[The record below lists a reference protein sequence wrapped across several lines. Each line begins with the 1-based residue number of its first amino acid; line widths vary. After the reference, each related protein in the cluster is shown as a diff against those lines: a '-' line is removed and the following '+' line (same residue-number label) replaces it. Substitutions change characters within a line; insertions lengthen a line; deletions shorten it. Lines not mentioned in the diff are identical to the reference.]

1 MGGYNKVSLS
11 RSFSFPPPCIFGSC
25 SFGLKLFRTLWSL
38 SFDVVLLSH
47 PVNRFPLPSGHT
59 AVCSPGFYGH
69 RCSQSCPQCVHSTGP
84 CHHITGQCECLPGF
98 SGSLCNQGKYS
109 SLSFWPLSC
118 FLFSV
123 VFFIFTVVSLPWNP
137 CIQNYTPCM
146 ATHQVCLQNQCIS
159 RILFYCISSQHT
171 IIAQC
176 HTDSGVFN
184 SRSSA
189 W

>member
-11 RSFSFPPPCIFGSC
+11 RSFSLPPVFLVLVHLVSSC
-25 SFGLKLFRTLWSL
+25 SELFDH
-38 SFDVVLLSH
+38 SFDIVLLSH

-109 SLSFWPLSC
+109 SLSVMLPVQLC
-118 FLFSV
+118 FSYLQWF
-123 VFFIFTVVSLPWNP
+123 L
-137 CIQNYTPCM
+137 
-146 ATHQVCLQNQCIS
+146 CLET
-159 RILFYCISSQHT
+159 LAFK
-171 IIAQC
+171 II
-176 HTDSGVFN
+176 
-184 SRSSA
+184 
-189 W
+189 